1 MKTMESRHKPF
12 QSNRLK
18 ILTAVGL
25 ILLMAAPAAW
35 AVGTP
40 SGTSIN
46 NRATI
51 DYSVGGVNQD
61 DIESSPTGN
70 STAGA
75 GAGADTT
82 FVVDNRVDLTVV
94 SQGNTNVSTSQQNA
108 ALEFLLTN
116 VGNTT
121 QGYLLEVVNGTT
133 NIPMASVEIWIEDG
147 TTVGFQDTEDTLYV
161 GGSNAD
167 DLDPN
172 TGTATDAQLTVYVVA
187 DAPASATNGDTDTYW
202 LRAITTNAGTT
213 TATTNTGGV
222 GGADRPGTVD
232 NVLADADADGV
243 GSVDGQYDGRHADSG
258 DFVVAASSL
267 TVTKTHAVISDPV
280 NSTTNPKAIPGAVIE
295 YTVNITNAA
304 AAAIAQNVTVS
315 DDLTALVTGAPAQM
329 AFDLNG
335 YAAGFGLRLRTDT
348 GAGWSA
354 WTNLSNGA
362 DVDAGDWSAT
372 DANTVTVN
380 CGNLDATHRAEVQ
393 YRLVIQ

>member
-1 MKTMESRHKPF
+1 METMESRHKPLP
-12 QSNRLK
+12 SGGLK

-25 ILLMAAPAAW
+25 ILLLAAPAAW

-40 SGTSIN
+40 SGTNIN

-51 DYSVGGVNQD
+51 DYAVGGVNQE

-133 NIPMASVEIWIEDG
+133 NIPMAGVEIWIEDG
-147 TTVGFQDTEDTLYV
+147 TTAGFQDTEDTLYV
-161 GGSNAD
+161 GGSNAG

-172 TGTATDAQLTVYVVA
+172 TGTATDAQLTVYIVA

-202 LRAITTNAGTT
+202 LRTTTTDAGTT
-213 TATTNTGGV
+213 TATTATA
-222 GGADRPGTVD
+222 GADNPAAVD
-232 NVLADADADGV
+232 NVLADADADAGA
-243 GSVDGQYDGRHADSG
+243 VDGLNDGRHADSG
-258 DFVVAASSL
+258 DFVVAASAL
-267 TVTKTHAVISDPV
+267 TVTKTHAVYSDPI
-280 NSTTNPKAIPGAVIE
+280 NGTTDPKAIPGAVIE

-304 AAAIAQNVTVS
+304 GSAIAQGVTIS

-335 YAAGFGLRLRTDT
+335 YAAGVGLRIRTDL
-348 GAGWSA
+348 GAGWGA
-354 WTNLSNGA
+354 WTNLSNAA
-362 DVDAGDWSAT
+362 DADAGDWNAT
-372 DANTVTVN
+372 GANTVTVN

-393 YRLVIQ
+393 FRLVIQ

>member
-1 MKTMESRHKPF
+1 MQTMESKHKPL
-12 QSNRLK
+12 QPKGLK
-18 ILTAVGL
+18 ILMALGL
-25 ILLMAAPAAW
+25 ILLMTAPAAW

-51 DYSVGGVNQD
+51 DYDVGGVDQE

-94 SQGNTNVSTSQQNA
+94 SQGNTNVSTSQLDA

-133 NIPMASVEIWIEDG
+133 NIPMAGVEIWIEDG
-147 TTVGFQDTEDTLYV
+147 TTAGFQAAEDTLYV
-161 GGSNAD
+161 GGSNAG

-172 TGTATDAQLTVYVVA
+172 TGTATDAQLTVYIVA

-202 LRAITTNAGTT
+202 LRATTTDAGTT
-213 TATTNTGGV
+213 TVTTGTA
-222 GGADRPGTVD
+222 GADNPAAVD
-232 NVLADADADGV
+232 NVLADADADAGAI
-243 GSVDGQYDGRHADSG
+243 DGLNDGRHADSG

-280 NSTTNPKAIPGAVIE
+280 NGTTNPKAIPGAVIE

-329 AFDLNG
+329 AFAVDG
-335 YAAGFGLRLRTDT
+335 YAAGFGLRIRIDT
-348 GAGWSA
+348 GGGFGA
-354 WTNLSNGA
+354 WTNLSNAA
-362 DVDAGDWSAT
+362 DADAGDWSVT
-372 DANTVTVN
+372 GANTATVN
-380 CGNLDATHRAEVQ
+380 CGNLDAAYAAEVQ
-393 YRLVIQ
+393 YRLTIQ

>member
-1 MKTMESRHKPF
+1 MEPQRTH
-12 QSNRLK
+12 QNRPVRWLSAIMLFGA
-18 ILTAVGL
+18 ILAVMLPSG
-25 ILLMAAPAAW
+25 AW

-51 DYSVGGVNQD
+51 DYDVGGVDQE
-61 DIESSPTGN
+61 DIESSPAGN

-94 SQGNTNVSTSQQNA
+94 SQGNTNVSTSQLDA

-133 NIPMASVEIWIEDG
+133 NIPMANVEIYIENG
-147 TTVGFQDTEDTLYV
+147 ATAGFQAVEDTLYA
-161 GGSNAD
+161 GGSNAG
-167 DLDPN
+167 DLNPN
-172 TGTATDAQLTVYVVA
+172 TGTATDAQLTAYIVA

-202 LRAITTNAGTT
+202 LRATT
-213 TATTNTGGV
+213 TDATTTTVTTNTA
-222 GGADRPGTVD
+222 GADNPAAVD
-232 NVLADADADGV
+232 NVLADADADGA
-243 GSVDGQYDGRHADSG
+243 GAIDGQYDGRHADSG

-267 TVTKTHAVISDPV
+267 TVTKTHVVVSDPI
-280 NSTTNPKAIPGAVIE
+280 NGTTNPKAIPGAVIE

-304 AAAIAQNVTVS
+304 GSAIAQTVTVS
-315 DDLTALVTGAPAQM
+315 DDLTALVTGGSPQM
-329 AFDLNG
+329 AFNVDG

-348 GAGWSA
+348 GAGFGA

-362 DVDAGDWSAT
+362 DVDAGDWNAT
-372 DANTVTVN
+372 GANTVTVD
-380 CGNLDATHRAEVQ
+380 CGNLDATHAAEVQ
-393 YRLVIQ
+393 YQLTIQ

>member
-1 MKTMESRHKPF
+1 MLF
-12 QSNRLK
+12 GA
-18 ILTAVGL
+18 ILT
-25 ILLMAAPAAW
+25 LMLPSGAW
-35 AVGTP
+35 AVGTQ
-40 SGTSIN
+40 SGTNIN

-51 DYSVGGVNQD
+51 DYDVGGVDQE

-70 STAGA
+70 STAGV

-94 SQGNTNVSTSQQNA
+94 SQGNTNVSTSQQDA

-133 NIPMASVEIWIEDG
+133 NIPMANVEIYIEDG
-147 TTVGFQDTEDTLYV
+147 TTVGFQSTEDTPYV
-161 GGSNAD
+161 GGTNAG

-172 TGTATDAQLTVYVVA
+172 GGTDQMTVYIVA
-187 DAPASATNGDTDTYW
+187 DAPGSATNGDTDTYW
-202 LRAITTNAGTT
+202 LRATT
-213 TATTNTGGV
+213 TDAGSTTVTTNTA
-222 GGADRPGTVD
+222 GADNPAAVD
-232 NVLADADADGV
+232 NVLADADADGA
-243 GSVDGQYDGRHADSG
+243 GAVDGATDGRHADSG

-267 TVTKTHAVISDPV
+267 TVTKTHTVISDPI
-280 NSTTNPKAIPGAVIE
+280 NGTTNPKAIPGAVIE

-304 AAAIAQNVTVS
+304 GSAIAQTVTVT

-329 AFDLNG
+329 AFNVDA

-348 GAGWSA
+348 GGGFGA

-362 DVDAGDWSAT
+362 DADDGDWNDT
-372 DANTVTVN
+372 GANTVTVD
-380 CGNLDATHRAEVQ
+380 CGDLDATHAAEVQ
-393 YRLVIQ
+393 YRLTIQ

>member
-1 MKTMESRHKPF
+1 METMESRHKPL
-12 QSNRLK
+12 QWKGLK
-18 ILTAVGL
+18 ILTVVGL
-25 ILLMAAPAAW
+25 ILMMAAPGAW

-40 SGTSIN
+40 SGTNIN

-51 DYSVGGVNQD
+51 DYSVGGVNQE

-70 STAGA
+70 STAGV
-75 GAGADTT
+75 GAGTDTT

-94 SQGNTNVSTSQQNA
+94 SQGNTTVSTSQQNA

-133 NIPMASVEIWIEDG
+133 NIPMANVEIWIEDG

-161 GGSNAD
+161 GGNNAG

-172 TGTATDAQLTVYVVA
+172 TGTATDAQMTVYIVA
-187 DAPASATNGDTDTYW
+187 DAPASATNSDTDTYW
-202 LRAITTNAGTT
+202 LRATTTDAGTT
-213 TATTNTGGV
+213 TVTAST
-222 GGADRPGTVD
+222 GGADNPAAVD
-232 NVLADADADGV
+232 NVLADADADAGAI
-243 GSVDGQYDGRHADSG
+243 DGLNDGRHADSG

-267 TVTKTHAVISDPV
+267 TVTKTHAVISDPI
-280 NSTTNPKAIPGAVIE
+280 NGTTNPKAIPGAVIE

-304 AAAIAQNVTVS
+304 ASAIAQNVTVS

-329 AFDLNG
+329 AFDLNA
-335 YAAGFGLRLRTDT
+335 YAAGIGLRIRTDV
-348 GAGWSA
+348 GAGWGA
-354 WTNLSNGA
+354 WTNLSNA
-362 DVDAGDWSAT
+362 SDADAGDWNGT
-372 DANTVTVN
+372 GANTVTVN

-393 YRLVIQ
+393 FRLVIQ